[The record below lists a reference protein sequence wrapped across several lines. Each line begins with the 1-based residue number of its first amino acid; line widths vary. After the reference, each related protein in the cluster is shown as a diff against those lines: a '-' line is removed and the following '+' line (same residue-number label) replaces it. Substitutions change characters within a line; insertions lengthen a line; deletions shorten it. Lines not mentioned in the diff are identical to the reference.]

1 MAVFVALGAFL
12 MTLAGGWT
20 AQRVTDRRHLVLGL
34 AGGLMLGVVG
44 LDLLPEALRA
54 ADDEIHGVPAALLL
68 FVAGFLLAHLVER
81 LLAARRAAHG
91 AVEHTAVRD
100 EPVRYE
106 AVQYG
111 PVERATVR
119 HEPVPPEAV
128 EGAAAEQG
136 PVRRGVAEHV
146 AVPRE
151 GIEGAAAEHGAAE
164 HTAVPRE
171 GIEGAAAEH
180 GAAEHTAVPYGAV
193 EGAAAE
199 QGPVRHAAAE
209 HTAVPHDAVDRDAAE
224 HRHRSPEVGLTAAAA
239 MVGHSLMDGVAIG
252 ASFQVGGGMGTAVA
266 LAVIAHDFADGF
278 NTFTLTRLYGNARR
292 KALAMLFADAVAP
305 VAGAAASAFLAI
317 PENVLGGYLG
327 LFGGALLYL
336 AAAEILPEAHHAHPA
351 RSTLLCTVAGVAFIW
366 LVVGVT
372 G

>member
-44 LDLLPEALRA
+44 LDLLPEAMEA
-54 ADDEIHGVPAALLL
+54 AGREIHGVPAAFLL

-91 AVEHTAVRD
+91 GDEHD
-100 EPVRYE
+100 H
-106 AVQYG
+106 
-111 PVERATVR
+111 RA
-119 HEPVPPEAV
+119 
-128 EGAAAEQG
+128 
-136 PVRRGVAEHV
+136 
-146 AVPRE
+146 
-151 GIEGAAAEHGAAE
+151 
-164 HTAVPRE
+164 
-171 GIEGAAAEH
+171 
-180 GAAEHTAVPYGAV
+180 
-193 EGAAAE
+193 
-199 QGPVRHAAAE
+199 
-209 HTAVPHDAVDRDAAE
+209 
-224 HRHRSPEVGLTAAAA
+224 PEVGLTAAAA
-239 MVGHSLMDGVAIG
+239 MVGHSAMDGVAIG

-278 NTFTLTRLYGNARR
+278 NTFTLTSLYGNARR
-292 KALAMLFADAVAP
+292 KAYAMLFADAVAP
-305 VAGAAASAFLAI
+305 VAGAAASAFVHI
-317 PENVLGGYLG
+317 PEGVLGGYLG
-327 LFGGALLYL
+327 LFGGVLLYL

-366 LVVGVT
+366 LVVGAT